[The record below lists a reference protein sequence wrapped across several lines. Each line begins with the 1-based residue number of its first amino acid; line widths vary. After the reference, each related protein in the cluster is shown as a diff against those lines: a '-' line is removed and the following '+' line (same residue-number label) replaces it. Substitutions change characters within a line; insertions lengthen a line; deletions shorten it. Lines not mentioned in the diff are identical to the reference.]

1 LRLKAE
7 LRASVATKP
16 LDVFWRREESLEE
29 SDNLLDPNAFA
40 MGLLAS

>member
-7 LRASVATKP
+7 LRASIATKP

-29 SDNLLDPNAFA
+29 SDNLFVPNAFA